1 MNLVVFNFH
10 DVVLW
15 MTAMQC
21 LLFAGLLLAT
31 NTSKNIS
38 MYFLAAF
45 LVAHALIPLHEMI
58 LWGAEFK
65 LRVRNNW
72 PEVYFIGAAAYYVD
86 GALLLMCIKSLVFRD
101 FKFSKT
107 DLLHLLP
114 LAAFIVFMSIAFY
127 SHSYAE
133 RLHLI
138 NSETFVYGAGYTFME
153 FFSKVVR
160 FGYCFLCLQLVFKYK
175 HLLKSTHS
183 NVEKVDITWIS
194 MLVVGFMIVMGLEAI
209 LAFSKV
215 IFLFK
220 PYHMD
225 FFQKMGLTCYYSLF
239 LLVNLLVF
247 TGIRYFSSF
256 EPVKEEPEKPKDG
269 AKKKISDHLLNP
281 DLAREIDEAMR
292 GTKSYMEPDITLEH
306 LAEELSITAR
316 DLSMIINRHFGVNFY
331 EFVNRYRIEEAKA
344 MLASPKH
351 SDTTITDIYL
361 AVGFNSKSVFN
372 TFFKKLVGTTPSQ
385 YRKELA

>member
-1 MNLVVFNFH
+1 
-10 DVVLW
+10 
-15 MTAMQC
+15 MQC

-31 NTSKNIS
+31 NTTRSIS

-58 LWGAEFK
+58 LWGSEFK

-72 PEVYFIGAAAYYVD
+72 PELYFIGAAAYYVD

-101 FKFSKT
+101 FKFRRT
-107 DLLHLLP
+107 DLLHLIP
-114 LAAFIVFMSIAFY
+114 LVVFLTFMIITFY
-127 SHSYAE
+127 SKPYGE

-153 FFSKVVR
+153 LFSKIVR
-160 FGYCFLCLQLVFKYK
+160 FTYCFLCLQLVFKYK

-194 MLVVGFMIVMGLEAI
+194 MLVIGFMIVMGLEAI

-215 IFLFK
+215 IFLFR

-256 EPVKEEPEKPKDG
+256 EPVKEEPEKVKDG

-281 DLAREIDEAMR
+281 ELAREIDEAMR

-306 LAEELSITAR
+306 LAEELSVTPR

-331 EFVNRYRIEEAKA
+331 EFVNRYRIEEAKS
-344 MLASPKH
+344 MLSSSEHAE
-351 SDTTITDIYL
+351 TTITDIYL

-385 YRKELA
+385 FRKGIA